1 MKRTGH
7 VMFVQDLFLKLV
19 NNLKDSEIFE
29 IITYAYFAN

>member
-1 MKRTGH
+1 MKRTGQ

-29 IITYAYFAN
+29 IITYA